1 MEVYVARQPIFDKN
15 KKIYGYELLF
25 RDGIANFFPEIDGD
39 TATSK
44 VLSNSFFA
52 LGIDRITGGK
62 RAFINFT
69 RELLVLKIPTMFPR
83 EKIMVEILEDVKPD
97 EQVVSACKEMAQDGY
112 RIALDDFCYK
122 PDLQPL
128 IDLAKIVK
136 IEFMLYSIE
145 KVKEQVD
152 KLAVHNVNLLAEKLE
167 NEEAF
172 QLASK
177 MGFEYFQGYFFSKP
191 QVMEGKDIAPSKLS
205 LLQIIAEVNKAD
217 FKFEELEKLIVRDVS
232 TSYKLMR
239 YINSAYFRRVQ
250 EISSI
255 KQAITLLGEK
265 EVRRF
270 ISLIALAQLA
280 SDKPDELI
288 RTSIIRA
295 RFCELLGK
303 YIGSMDESELFTVG
317 LFSLIDAILDDTMA
331 NIMEKLPFSKAIKGA
346 LVYKEGELSDYL
358 NLVSN
363 YEIGGWKAV
372 SETVTKIGVSEEK
385 IPEFYMDAIGWA
397 DSYEVD

>member
-1 MEVYVARQPIFDKN
+1 M
-15 KKIYGYELLF
+15 
-25 RDGIANFFPEIDGD
+25 
-39 TATSK
+39 
-44 VLSNSFFA
+44 
-52 LGIDRITGGK
+52 
-62 RAFINFT
+62 
-69 RELLVLKIPTMFPR
+69 
-83 EKIMVEILEDVKPD
+83 
-97 EQVVSACKEMAQDGY
+97 
-112 RIALDDFCYK
+112 
-122 PDLQPL
+122 
-128 IDLAKIVK
+128 
-136 IEFMLYSIE
+136 YSIE
-145 KVKEQVD
+145 EVKEQVD
-152 KLAVHNVNLLAEKLE
+152 KLAVHNVKLLAEKLE

-191 QVMEGKDIAPSKLS
+191 QIIEGKDIAPSKLS

-255 KQAITLLGEK
+255 KQAIVLLGEK

-280 SDKPDELI
+280 ADKPNELI
-288 RTSIIRA
+288 RASIIRA

-303 YIGSMDESELFTVG
+303 YIGSMDGSELFTVG

-331 NIMEKLPFSKAIKGA
+331 NIMEKLPFSRTIKGA
-346 LVYKEGELSDYL
+346 LVDKEGELADYL
-358 NLVSN
+358 NLVSC
-363 YEIGGWKAV
+363 YEDGDWKAV
-372 SETVTKIGVSEEK
+372 SETVTRIGVSEEK
-385 IPEFYMDAIGWA
+385 TPEFYVDAIGWA